1 MEKSRMLCCDF
12 SVRFFGSIFRFDF
25 SVRLSGSIFR
35 FDFASVFCKGIV
47 ERGKG
52 VAFFFFLL
60 AILWPKTH
68 GACIALTFF
77 FFFEKNILDV
87 PSWDGWATSMFPEGF
102 GPTKLFPIAL

>member
-77 FFFEKNILDV
+77 FFLKRIFWMFLLGMAGLLQCFQKVLDQRNF
-87 PSWDGWATSMFPEGF
+87 SR
-102 GPTKLFPIAL
+102 